1 MTAAEIGVPH
11 AVQTPAR
18 PRAVT
23 RPKRSTRT
31 TRAIRLAPPGLLLGA
46 SILAFGL
53 GIACLLSITLEWL
66 TLPVLGALAICSLLL
81 ISAVFGETR
90 RLDAPLI
97 CLLGACLLCAAI
109 LGGLPGYFG
118 VPGLKAIFNHSAVSA
133 PLLLMLAVPCACAAL
148 YHLLGGTPHADDLS
162 RYPLVLVPVLL
173 ALAVYLAVGM
183 NLVESGVQQLAQP
196 DPVDGSPGW
205 TVFFH
210 EFVNPNLPPYVRRA
224 GLQNQVL
231 GTGLLVLLTMLIALP
246 IGVASGVFVA
256 EIGGDRFARLVQVA
270 TSALRGMSVFLL
282 ALLATTL
289 VKAAAGTPLAP
300 FIDGYSIDVNGNLHL
315 MHGSYLTAALVTALL
330 IVPVVARATE
340 EGCRSLPRGIRE
352 GSAALGATND
362 YTLVH
367 LTLPWAI
374 PNILTAA
381 LLGCAEAAGCV
392 AILFF
397 IAGTGET
404 GVGPFNEVTSL
415 AFSVFAAQ
423 FSPDKPVRDLNRP
436 YQYAAGLA
444 LLLIALALTAAA
456 LLVKRR
462 YSARYRGA

>member
-1 MTAAEIGVPH
+1 MTAAEIGVSH
-11 AVQTPAR
+11 TVRAPAHS
-18 PRAVT
+18 RAVHG
-23 RPKRSTRT
+23 SIWSA
-31 TRAIRLAPPGLLLGA
+31 RAAQACRLAPSVLLLSA
-46 SILAFGL
+46 SLLAFGL
-53 GIACLLSITLEWL
+53 GIACSFSIALEWL
-66 TLPVLGALAICSLLL
+66 TLPTLGALAICCLLL

-97 CLLGACLLCAAI
+97 CLFGVCLVGAAI
-109 LGGLPGYFG
+109 LGGLPSYFG

-133 PLLLMLAVPCACAAL
+133 PVLLILAVPCACAAL
-148 YHLLGGTPHADDLS
+148 YHLLGGTPRADDLS

-173 ALAVYLAVGM
+173 ALAAYLAVGL
-183 NLVESGVQQLAQP
+183 NVVETGVQQLAQA

-210 EFVNPNLPPYVRRA
+210 EFVNPNLPPYVQRA
-224 GLQNQVL
+224 GLQNQVI
-231 GTGLLVLLTMLIALP
+231 GTSLLVLLTMLIALP

-289 VKAAAGTPLAP
+289 AKAAIGTPLAP
-300 FIDGYSIDVNGNLHL
+300 FIDGYRTNVNGNL
-315 MHGSYLTAALVTALL
+315 HGSYLTAALVTALL
-330 IVPVVARATE
+330 IIPVVARATE

-392 AILFF
+392 ATLFF
-397 IAGTGET
+397 IAGNGET

-436 YQYAAGLA
+436 YQFAAALA

-462 YSARYRGA
+462 YAARYRGT